1 MLASPIRKKYICN
14 AARPEVSLNLT
25 AFGKPEP
32 LAAIFT
38 DIIISI
44 KMNLNNVKMN
54 VIETAGNGVVNELTI
69 FEFSQNDNIVFA
81 TYSGGQ
87 ILKGYLVGTI
97 NQNKLLFSYC
107 QLQTNGRMDNG
118 QSECDILIENGKI
131 KLIEHFTWVSKNGET
146 GINIFQEL

>member
-1 MLASPIRKKYICN
+1 VEYKFPAS
-14 AARPEVSLNLT
+14 A
-25 AFGKPEP
+25 KPYT
-32 LAAIFT
+32 LVAIFT

-44 KMNLNNVKMN
+44 RMNLNNVKMN

-69 FEFSQNDNIVFA
+69 FEFSQNDNIVSA

-87 ILKGYLVGTI
+87 ILKGYLVGTL
-97 NQNKLLFSYC
+97 NQNKLVFSYC

-118 QSECDILIENGKI
+118 QSECDILIENNKI
-131 KLIEHFTWVSKNGET
+131 KLIEHFTWVSKNGEM